1 MNPDFIE
8 VYENALSPGQCAAF
22 IERFEQRR
30 EYSPGHIGSGYFP
43 DMKDSQDLTISGRAG
58 WQDVEAAFNQAV
70 IAGVAQY
77 VRRYRY
83 ALLAP
88 LMLAIQ
94 DPKTGQQRRIQPE
107 DLDAMPEPQLM
118 QLLFATFRPGFIN
131 IQRYTG
137 GKGGYPYWHCEHYPK
152 DAQCETLHRVLLWTI
167 YLNDGFA
174 EGETE
179 FFYQQRKIAPKT
191 GSLLIA
197 PTSFT
202 HTHRGN
208 TPKGG
213 DKYIATSWVL
223 FQRAETLFPKR

>member
-1 MNPDFIE
+1 MKPDFIE
-8 VYENALSPGQCAAF
+8 VFEDALSPEQCAAV
-22 IERFEQRR
+22 IARFEQGR
-30 EYSPGHIGSGYFP
+30 EYGPGHVGSGYFP
-43 DMKDSQDLTISGRAG
+43 DIKDSSDLMISGRQG
-58 WQDVEAAFNQAV
+58 WQDVENAINQAV
-70 IAGVAQY
+70 LGALIRY
-77 VRRYRY
+77 VRQYRY

-88 LMLAIQ
+88 MMLQLQ
-94 DPKTGQQRRIQPE
+94 DPATGVQRRIQA
-107 DLDAMPEPQLM
+107 DDVDRMDAAALQR
-118 QLLFATFRPGFIN
+118 LLRAVFRPGQIN
-131 IQRYTG
+131 LQRYTA

-152 DAQCETLHRVLLWTI
+152 DARCETLHRTLLWTI

-223 FQRAETLFPKR
+223 FQRSETLFPKR

>member
-8 VYENALSPGQCAAF
+8 VFENALSREQCAAF
-22 IERFEQRR
+22 IARFEQGR
-30 EYSPGHIGSGYFP
+30 EYGPGHIGSGYFP
-43 DMKDSQDLTISGRAG
+43 DMKDSSDLMISGRQG
-58 WQDVEAAFNQAV
+58 WQDVENAINQAV
-70 IAGVAQY
+70 LGGLIRY
-77 VRRYRY
+77 VRQYRY

-88 LMLAIQ
+88 MMLAIQ
-94 DPKTGQQRRIQPE
+94 DPKTGEQRRIQPE
-107 DLDAMPEPQLM
+107 DFDQMDDAAM
-118 QLLFATFRPGFIN
+118 QRLLTATFRPGFIN
-131 IQRYTG
+131 IQRYTA

-152 DAQCETLHRVLLWTI
+152 DAQCETLHRTLLWTV
-167 YLNDGFA
+167 YLNDGFEA
-174 EGETE
+174 GETE

-208 TPKGG
+208 TPVGG

-223 FQRAETLFPKR
+223 FQRSETLFPKR